1 MNERRSRNLDTVLAA
16 AAAPPLP
23 EEEDAQALAN
33 VLTMFNTAGVAAE
46 AGVAPTEPITALS
59 PIESETLPGDRL
71 RPDNRRFQ
79 LLVKCAV
86 VFGLFLGASIAIAS
100 TGILPSPVQ
109 SFVHHMFGGIGVP
122 GPAPKGT
129 PGGGNISASA
139 TPSTGVTT
147 GPGSIASASAS
158 GNGAGA
164 PTTSAPGGGGTSA
177 SPSAAEASLYTL
189 CTQVMGS
196 GNSWTT
202 TMSAADQ
209 ARLIAAAG
217 KKNKV
222 HAYCAHLLNSG
233 ADATPSSGTSGS
245 TDTPSPTPS
254 PTKTKGKGQGK
265 GTGGGTSAA
274 RTATPAA
281 SPSPEVTSAP

>member
-23 EEEDAQALAN
+23 EEEDAQALAT
-33 VLTMFNTAGVAAE
+33 VLTMFNTAGAAAE
-46 AGVAPTEPITALS
+46 AGVAQTEPITALS
-59 PIESETLPGDRL
+59 PIESGTLPGDRP
-71 RPDNRRFQ
+71 RPSNRRFQ

-122 GPAPKGT
+122 GPSPKGS

-139 TPSTGVTT
+139 TPSTGVSAS
-147 GPGSIASASAS
+147 PDSVASASAS
-158 GNGAGA
+158 GLNGAGA
-164 PTTSAPGGGGTSA
+164 PTTGAPGAGGSAA
-177 SPSAAEASLYTL
+177 SPSAAEASLYSL

-209 ARLIAAAG
+209 ARLVTAAG
-217 KKNKV
+217 SKNKV
-222 HAYCAHLLNSG
+222 HSYCAHLLKSG
-233 ADATPSSGTSGS
+233 AGATPSSGTSGS

-254 PTKTKGKGQGK
+254 PTKTKGKGAGS
-265 GTGGGTSAA
+265 GNNAVRS
-274 RTATPAA
+274 ATPAV
-281 SPSPEVTSAP
+281 SPSPEATSAP